1 MSESSL
7 VRRREKVISD
17 KGLSAREI
25 PKALSE
31 ITDEFLVELYAREV
45 RDNDGVALVA
55 LGGYGRAEL
64 APSSDLDL
72 MLIHQDRDDIDALAD
87 RIWYP
92 LWDEGFKLGHS
103 VRSVEQTLRLA
114 STDLETATSLLNAR
128 LVAGDSTLLEELL
141 TRNEQQW
148 VRDGLARLDE

>member
-1 MSESSL
+1 MSEGSL
-7 VRRREKVISD
+7 VQRREKVISD

-92 LWDEGFKLGHS
+92 LWDEGF
-103 VRSVEQTLRLA
+103 
-114 STDLETATSLLNAR
+114 
-128 LVAGDSTLLEELL
+128 
-141 TRNEQQW
+141 
-148 VRDGLARLDE
+148 